1 MSFAALQDTFPR
13 LCELLDELGSGSL
26 PAAEL
31 ERDLDRV
38 QQRELGV
45 DRLGAPLK
53 YTPEQVHRSLTEL
66 VAAVQ
71 AEDGRPPV
79 LVDAHP
85 EIEGRDLKMYFPDQ
99 PAYAESQPLFD
110 EFERL
115 LGELGVYD
123 TVL

>member
-26 PAAEL
+26 PAEL

-38 QQRELGV
+38 AQQRELGV

-71 AEDGRPPV
+71 AEGMEG
-79 LVDAHP
+79 LQSWSDAHP

-115 LGELGVYD
+115 LGELGV
-123 TVL
+123 L